1 MPVELYIV
9 DAFASVR
16 FIGTPAA
23 VCLLRDGLDAE
34 CCHENELVG
43 GLFFYK
49 SAGWGVR
56 GRFRSSVGF

>member
-34 CCHENELVG
+34 CCHEKELVG
-43 GLFFYK
+43 GHFFI
-49 SAGWGVR
+49 SPR
-56 GRFRSSVGF
+56 GGA